1 MTRTE
6 VKIAGY
12 GGQGVITMG
21 KMIAA
26 AAILHQKG
34 TTATQT
40 EAYGA
45 QSRGGSC
52 WSAVVISDEEMI
64 DYPQVVIPV
73 DILIVLSEEAAKNFK
88 NDVKPDSI
96 AIFDPFTVKAKKF
109 KVKAKTYEVPA
120 NQIATEELKMPVIQ
134 NTVMFGA
141 FVGITESITE
151 EAGRSCVQN
160 FVPEKFLDINLRAY
174 ERGLEIG
181 KKLKAASAQPES
193 SP

>member
-52 WSAVVISDEEMI
+52 WSAIVISDEDTI
-64 DYPQVVIPV
+64 DYPQVTIPV

-88 NDVKPDSI
+88 GDVKPDGF
-96 AIFDPFTVKAKKF
+96 AIFDPFTVNAKKF
-109 KVKAKTYEVPA
+109 KPRARTYEVPA

-134 NTVMFGA
+134 NAVMFGA

-151 EAGRSCVQN
+151 EAGRNCVRS
-160 FVPEKFLDINLRAY
+160 FVPEKFVDINLRAY

-181 KKLKAASAQPES
+181 KKLKADSAQPKA

>member
-6 VKIAGY
+6 IKIAGY
-12 GGQGVITMG
+12 GGQGVITLG

-26 AAILHQKG
+26 TAILHQQG

-64 DYPQVVIPV
+64 DYPQAMIPV
-73 DILIVLSEEAAKNFK
+73 DILIVLSEEAARNFK
-88 NDVKPDSI
+88 NEVKPDGI
-96 AIFDPFTVKAKKF
+96 AIFDPLTVTAKKF

-120 NQIATEELKMPVIQ
+120 NQIAMEELKMPVTQ

-141 FVGITESITE
+141 FVGITESVTE
-151 EAGRSCVQN
+151 EAGRSCVQD
-160 FVPEKFLDINLRAY
+160 FVPEKFVDINLRAY

-181 KKLKAASAQPES
+181 KKLKDASS
-193 SP
+193 

>member
-6 VKIAGY
+6 IKIAGY
-12 GGQGVITMG
+12 GGQGVITLG

-26 AAILHQKG
+26 AAILHQEG

-52 WSAVVISDEEMI
+52 WSAVVISDEDI
-64 DYPQVVIPV
+64 DYPEAIIPV

-88 NDVKPDSI
+88 NDVKPDGI

-120 NQIATEELKMPVIQ
+120 NQIATEELKMPVTQ
-134 NTVMFGA
+134 NAVMFGA

-151 EAGRSCVQN
+151 EAGRTCVQD
-160 FVPEKFLDINLRAY
+160 FVPEKFIEINLRAY
-174 ERGLEIG
+174 DRGLEIG
-181 KKLKAASAQPES
+181 KKLKEELA
-193 SP
+193 